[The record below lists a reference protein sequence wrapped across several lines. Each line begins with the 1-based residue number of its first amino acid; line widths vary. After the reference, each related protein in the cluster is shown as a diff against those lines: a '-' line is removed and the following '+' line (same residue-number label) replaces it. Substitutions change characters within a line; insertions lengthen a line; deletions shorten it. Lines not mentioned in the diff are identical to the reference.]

1 MQKVRDND
9 EDGVMSL
16 TLSVIIPARP
26 GEPGLA
32 ALVAALEDEPAVDE
46 VLVSTEGGRARSLNA
61 GAARARGEL
70 LWFLHAD
77 SRLAPDTVTRLLAA
91 AARQPDAL
99 LFFDLAFLDDASPLV
114 RLNQWGGNLRARLL
128 RLPFGD
134 QGLACRREVF
144 ARIGPYSEDA
154 PYGEDHLLVWR
165 AHRARVPVCPVG
177 APLAT
182 SARTYAA
189 HGWLRLTLSYQYR
202 WLKQAAPEAWRLFAE
217 RLR

>member
-1 MQKVRDND
+1 MPC
-9 EDGVMSL
+9 S
-16 TLSVIIPARP
+16 LSVIIPARP
-26 GEPGLA
+26 GEPGLD
-32 ALVAALEDEPAVDE
+32 ALVAALEDAPAVDE
-46 VLVSTEGGRARSLNA
+46 VLVCSEGSRARSLNA
-61 GAARARGEL
+61 GAAQARGEL

-77 SRLAPDTVTRLLAA
+77 SRLAPDTVTHLLTAA
-91 AARQPDAL
+91 GRHPDAL
-99 LFFDLAFLDDASPLV
+99 LFFDLAFLDDASPFV

-134 QGLACRREVF
+134 QGLACRRAVF
-144 ARIGPYSEDA
+144 ARIRPYREDV
-154 PYGEDHLLVWR
+154 PYGEDHLLVWQ
-165 AHRARVPVCPVG
+165 AHRARVPVRPVG

-202 WLKQAAPEAWRLFAE
+202 WLRQAAPEAWRLLVE